1 MPYAHVRFGDLI
13 KGTLV
18 SVWDKDSKLFAH
30 YTFESMTPQLY
41 SDKQL
46 HIPDAKKLFKMR
58 FEGVETPISAIQY
71 MKDDRIYIT
80 DSDGKV
86 QPLVK
91 YFGPLTQTRRN
102 KGGRKTRRRR
112 QSKRRL
118 LSK

>member
-1 MPYAHVRFGDLI
+1 MPYAQVRYGDLI
-13 KGTLV
+13 KGATV
-18 SVWDKDSKLFAH
+18 SIWNKDSKTFMH

-46 HIPDAKKLFKMR
+46 HNPDAKKLFKMR

-91 YFGPLTQTRRN
+91 YFGPGTQTRRN